1 MISQTTTDLTV
12 LGWDDF
18 FKHNMAPYAQ
28 EGMIPARV
36 MRQDRGI
43 YQVQAREGR
52 LAAELAGRLQ
62 HEASSQADLPVVGD
76 WIALKPQQGDGPAVI
91 HAVLERR
98 SYFSRK
104 EAGMR
109 TDEQALCANI
119 DSAFIVSSLIGER
132 GFVPRR
138 IERYLTLVWN
148 ADVEPVVLLNKRDL
162 CEDVERYVA
171 QTEEVAPGVPV
182 YAVSALTGEGME
194 ETFAHLNR
202 GKTVVLL
209 GPSGVGKSSL
219 INALLGEDTVKT
231 GLVRADDGRGRHIT
245 TWRELIILPGRG
257 VIIDTPGMRELQ
269 LWADEEALEGSFS
282 DINALAD
289 NCRFRDC
296 THQRE
301 PGCAVRA
308 AVKVGTLEASRLE
321 SYLRQ
326 QTELSYLER
335 RRDQHAKKIEQDKWK
350 SIHRGLKT
358 FNKIDPKRKWEKGS

>member
-12 LGWDDF
+12 LGWSNF
-18 FKHNMAPYAQ
+18 FELNMAPFAQ
-28 EGMIPARV
+28 EGMVPARV
-36 MRQDRGI
+36 MRQDRGV
-43 YQVQAREGR
+43 YQVQAHSGR
-52 LAAELAGRLQ
+52 LAAELSGRLQ
-62 HEASSQADLPVVGD
+62 HEAASQADLPVVGD
-76 WIALKPQQGDGPAVI
+76 WIALKPQQGDGPDVI
-91 HAVLERR
+91 HAVLERQ
-98 SYFSRK
+98 SCFSRK

-109 TDEQALCANI
+109 TDEQVLCANI
-119 DSAFIVSSLIGER
+119 DTAFIVSSLVGER

-138 IERYLTLVWN
+138 IERYLTLVWD
-148 ADVEPVVLLNKRDL
+148 ADVEPVVLLNKLDL
-162 CEDVERYVA
+162 CEEVERYVN
-171 QTEEVAPGVPV
+171 QTEEIAPGVPV

-194 ETFAHLNR
+194 ETFAHLNP

-231 GLVRADDGRGRHIT
+231 GQVRAEDGRGRHIT
-245 TWRELIILPGRG
+245 TWRELLILPGRG

-269 LWADEEALEGSFS
+269 LWADEEALDGSFS
-282 DINALAD
+282 DINAMAA

-308 AVKVGTLEASRLE
+308 AVEAGTFEASRLD

-335 RRDQHAKKIEQDKWK
+335 RKDQHARKIEQDKWK
-350 SIHRGLKT
+350 SIHRSVKSL
-358 FNKIDPKRKWEKGS
+358 NKIDPKRRWEKGS